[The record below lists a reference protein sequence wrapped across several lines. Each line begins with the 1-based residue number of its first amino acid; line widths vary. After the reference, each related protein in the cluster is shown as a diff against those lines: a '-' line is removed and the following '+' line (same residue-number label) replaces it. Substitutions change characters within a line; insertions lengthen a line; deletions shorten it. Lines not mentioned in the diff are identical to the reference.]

1 MIGRIIV
8 PVTGLTR
15 NYEAQHW
22 YPKGKGNE
30 SNENEI
36 SKKSN
41 DKENVSNQDDKPDWL
56 LAIEENKKRRAER
69 KKERM
74 MKLKEVDDD
83 SMSNISNMVFYLFY
97 LYKY

>member
-1 MIGRIIV
+1 MIGRNIV
-8 PVTGLTR
+8 PVPGLTR

-30 SNENEI
+30 SNKNEI

-74 MKLKEVDDD
+74 MKQKEVDDD